1 MYVPWGAQV
10 SNAYDAVALGA
21 GSQTSVNGGVAL
33 GAGAVASRDT
43 SDLKSLPYDAAYANG
58 GAIHTRKYNS
68 PARTSVLLSLPFQS
82 VMITINA
89 RLST

>member
-1 MYVPWGAQV
+1 MGWGAQV

-43 SDLKSLPYDAAYANG
+43 SDLKSLP
-58 GAIHTRKYNS
+58 
-68 PARTSVLLSLPFQS
+68 FQS